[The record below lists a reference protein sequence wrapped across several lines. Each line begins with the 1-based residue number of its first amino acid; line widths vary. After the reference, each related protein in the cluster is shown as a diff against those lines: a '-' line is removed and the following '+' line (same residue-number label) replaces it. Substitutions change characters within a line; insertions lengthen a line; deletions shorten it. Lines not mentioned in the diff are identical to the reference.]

1 MNNKQKE
8 LIREYCLF
16 IMECSFLAYSNKDV
30 SKEIIFND
38 LIDISKSLLLEKA
51 IRWDELKK
59 HNPFDE
65 L

>member
-1 MNNKQKE
+1 
-8 LIREYCLF
+8 
-16 IMECSFLAYSNKDV
+16 MECSFLAYDNKDV

-38 LIDISKSLLLEKA
+38 LIDVSKSRLLEKA

-59 HNPFDE
+59 NNPFDE

>member
-1 MNNKQKE
+1 
-8 LIREYCLF
+8 
-16 IMECSFLAYSNKDV
+16 MECSFLAYSNKDV

-38 LIDISKSLLLEKA
+38 LIDISKSRLLEKA